1 MLAGEGLLDK
11 GVTAGMMLSVMN
23 QQADVVVRVAC
34 RSESPGAGDLRGG
47 IWEEEAA
54 GEPAFREGV
63 KVSVDMIA

>member
-1 MLAGEGLLDK
+1 MK
-11 GVTAGMMLSVMN
+11 VCWTTGVPAGMILSVMN

-34 RSESPGAGDLRGG
+34 RPEGPGAGDLRGG

-54 GEPAFREGV
+54 GEPAVLEGV